1 MPVELLS
8 PPVAE
13 TLRQP
18 QGIEVT
24 IVMPC
29 LNEAET
35 LERCIVKA
43 QRAIRRHQL
52 RAEVV
57 IADNGSSDGSQAIA
71 QRLGARVVPV
81 PQKGYGNALRGGI
94 EAARGKYVIMGDSD
108 DSYDFS
114 AIYPFV
120 ERLRG
125 GCDLVMG
132 NRFQGGIM
140 PGAMPW
146 KHRWIGNPVL
156 TGIGRLFFHCPAGDF
171 HCGLRGFSKEAFNR
185 MELQTGGME
194 FASEMVIKSTLKGL
208 RIAEVPTTLHKD
220 GRSRPPHLRSWRD
233 GWRHLRFML
242 LFSPRWMFLLP
253 GFVCMLTGLIVSLAL
268 VAGPLEI
275 AGVAFGVHTL
285 LVAGFLSILGH
296 QLLVFGLF
304 TKKYAIV
311 EGFHPPK
318 RLLSMLPRWVNLELG
333 VVAGLGLTLLGLGVL
348 GAATWSWHGA
358 GLGSLDPNVTMRSVI
373 PAVVLLTL
381 GIQTVFASFFLGIM
395 SLRQKH

>member
-1 MPVELLS
+1 MSVELLS

-13 TLRQP
+13 KPRQAP
-18 QGIEVT
+18 GIEVT

-35 LERCIVKA
+35 LERCIAKA
-43 QRAIRRHQL
+43 QQAIRMHRL
-52 RAEVV
+52 RAEIV
-57 IADNGSSDGSQAIA
+57 IADNGSNDGSQAIA
-71 QRLGARVVPV
+71 ERLGARVVAIG
-81 PQKGYGNALRGGI
+81 QKGYGSALRGGI
-94 EAARGKYVIMGDSD
+94 EAARGRYVIMGDSD

-114 AIYPFV
+114 SIYPFIQQ
-120 ERLRG
+120 LRNG
-125 GCDLVMG
+125 YDLVMG

-171 HCGLRGFSKEAFNR
+171 HCGLRGFSKAAYER
-185 MELQTGGME
+185 MHLQTTGME
-194 FASEMVIKSTLKGL
+194 FASEMVIKSTLHGL
-208 RIAEVPTTLHKD
+208 RIAEVPTRLHKD

-253 GFVCMLTGLIVSLAL
+253 GFVCFLLGLIVSLAL

-275 AGVAFGVHTL
+275 AGVGFGVHTM
-285 LVAGFLSILGH
+285 LVAGILCLVGH

-318 RLLSMLPRWVNLELG
+318 RLLAMLPRFVNLEFG
-333 VVAGLGLTLLGLGVL
+333 VAAGLGLSLIGVGLLGRAV
-348 GAATWSWHGA
+348 WSWHDA
-358 GLGSLDPNVTMRSVI
+358 GLGGLDPSVTMRSVI

-381 GIQTVFASFFLGIM
+381 GIQTMFASFFLGIM
-395 SLRQKH
+395 SLRQK